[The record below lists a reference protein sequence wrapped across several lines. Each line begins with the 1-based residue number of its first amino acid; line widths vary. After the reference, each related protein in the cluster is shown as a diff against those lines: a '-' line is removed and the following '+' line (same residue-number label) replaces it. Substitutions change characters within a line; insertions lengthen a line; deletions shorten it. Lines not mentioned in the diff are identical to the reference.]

1 MNFPTPFQNSLNNQL
16 GRGHVID
23 PKARRLFDRAL
34 RAGKN
39 NRRHRALPSIIDET
53 HHAQHYLGVK
63 TIDINDIGGS
73 VNKSNDFD
81 ADFNPMSDHIEPRWA
96 KVATAML
103 NGIDL
108 PPVELIR
115 VNGTYYVVDGH
126 HRISVAHA
134 IGMRYLDAIVVA
146 WE

>member
-1 MNFPTPFQNSLNNQL
+1 MLFPTSLQNSLNNQL
-16 GRGHVID
+16 GRSNVID

-39 NRRHRALPSIIDET
+39 NRRHRALPNISDET
-53 HHAQHYLGVK
+53 HVAQHYLGVK
-63 TIDINDIGGS
+63 TIDIDEIGGS
-73 VNKSNDFD
+73 VNKSNDFN
-81 ADFNPMSDHIEPRWA
+81 ADFNPMSEHIEPRWI

-108 PPVELIR
+108 PPVELIL

-134 IGMRYLDAIVVA
+134 IGMRYLDAVVTK